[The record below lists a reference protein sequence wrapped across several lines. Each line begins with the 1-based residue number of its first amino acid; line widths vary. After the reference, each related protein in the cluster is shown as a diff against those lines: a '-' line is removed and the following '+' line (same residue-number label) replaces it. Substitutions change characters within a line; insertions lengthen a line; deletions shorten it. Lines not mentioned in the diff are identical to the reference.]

1 MKTFED
7 WSEYLYYT
15 LIQKINNI
23 IYIKDLFIFNK
34 IFSNKN
40 FSIKFLQNKFK
51 VIDYD
56 MLSYNQ
62 NITLEYI
69 IHTKHCN
76 WNNLILNKTL
86 GKNILNYDLYE
97 KYKYYLEKYY
107 NFNILY
113 ELYETWE
120 NILFIEKKFNHII
133 KYDLLS
139 MNNNITWNIILNN
152 IDKNWN
158 FENLVINNENITID
172 IILNNISF
180 FNEKCIKVLSKN
192 KTIKWLD
199 IIKHPEI
206 IWNFQDLSLNK
217 NITFDI
223 VLNNLDKKWCFNR
236 LSSNPNI
243 NIDIINN
250 YNQFNWSIYWYS
262 FNPNLRLDDID
273 KIKFKNSTKDLSII
287 INNLFLNNYD
297 IEREQF
303 LKKYNIINNKI
314 LSYDNFELYIY

>member
-15 LIQKINNI
+15 IIQKINNI
-23 IYIKDLFIFNK
+23 IDIKDLFIYNK

-40 FSIKFLQNKFK
+40 FSLKFLHNKFK

-56 MLSYNQ
+56 ILSYNQ
-62 NITLEYI
+62 NITFEYI
-69 IHTKHCN
+69 IQTKHCN

-86 GKNILNYDLYE
+86 GKNISNYDIYE
-97 KYKYYLEKYY
+97 KYKYDLSKYY

-120 NILFIEKKFNHII
+120 NILYIQKKFDHTI

-139 MNNNITWNIILNN
+139 MNNNITWDIIFKN

-158 FENLVINNENITID
+158 FKNLVIHNENITID
-172 IILNNISF
+172 IILDNTLF
-180 FNEKCIKVLSKN
+180 FNEKCLKVLSKN
-192 KTIKWLD
+192 KSIKWLD

-206 IWNFQDLSLNK
+206 EWNFQDLSLNK

-223 VLNNLDKKWCFNR
+223 ILNNLDKGWCFRR

-262 FNPNLRLDDID
+262 FNPNLRLDNID
-273 KIKFKNSTKDLSII
+273 KIKINHDTPDLSII

-297 IEREQF
+297 LEREDF
-303 LKKYNIINNKI
+303 FKKYNIIDDKI
-314 LSYDNFELYIY
+314 VTYDNFELFIY